1 MKTVFKRLMAGLLS
15 ILVIAG
21 ISMTAYAGFGP
32 NRPTKAW
39 SPSVD
44 GFDHVTFNSFTGVPN
59 GIGDERDFLRGHQI
73 GSAGGWIDPVQNV
86 KSGSEVEAKV
96 YIHNNAD
103 ARLNDLPGNP
113 GVARDVRVRV
123 DLPEGMAKSQQTKA
137 FISASNA
144 DPREIFDTLD
154 MTGAD
159 SSFFQL
165 SYVAGSAKLIRG
177 ANVTALSDSLVTT
190 GVNLG
195 DQKGCFD
202 YVQEVTFRVKVN
214 TPNYNVKKQVRNE
227 GGGSRDWKENVSIN
241 DGQKV
246 DWAISFTNTGATR
259 LNGVKI
265 VDEVP
270 AGLTVVP
277 GSIKLFNTNYP
288 SGYAYGDSAIQAKG
302 RQINMDIGDY
312 LPAADAVVTF
322 KTTATLPEEICGSKH
337 LVNKAF
343 ATPEGL
349 GAVWDDA
356 NVDVKSQRNCVGPA
370 YVCKVLAI
378 EQLGGRKIRATVT
391 PEMTGNVRVKHYAYD
406 FGDRA
411 TALTDKSSVEHEY
424 AADGTYT
431 VKVNVVFTVD
441 GSDQTVTSEACA
453 QTVTFK
459 GGNPVTPTELPA
471 TGAGD
476 IFGIF
481 AATSVAG
488 AIAHKL
494 FLARKFARL

>member
-1 MKTVFKRLMAGLLS
+1 MKTVFKRLAAALMS

-39 SPSVD
+39 SPNVE

-73 GSAGGWIDPVQNV
+73 GRSGGWVDPVQNV
-86 KSGSEVEAKV
+86 TSGAEVEAKI

-103 ARLNDLPGNP
+103 ARLNDQPGNP
-113 GVARDVRVRV
+113 GIARDVRVKV

-144 DPREIFDTLD
+144 NPGEIYDTLD

-159 SSFFQL
+159 NSFFQL
-165 SYVAGSAKLIRG
+165 SYVPGSAKLIRG
-177 ANVTALSDSLVTT
+177 TTITSISDNLVTT

-195 DQKGCFD
+195 DQRGCFD

-246 DWAISFTNTGATR
+246 DWAVSFTNTGATR

-270 AGLTVVP
+270 VGLTVVP

-288 SGYAYGDSAIQAKG
+288 SGYTYGDSAIQANG

-312 LPAADAVVTF
+312 LPGADAVVTF
-322 KTTATLPEEICGSKH
+322 KTTATLPQTVCGTKH
-337 LVNKAF
+337 LVNKAY
-343 ATPEGL
+343 ATPNGL

-356 NVDVKSQRNCVGPA
+356 SVDVQGRTCVGPT
-370 YVCKVLAI
+370 YICKAVSI
-378 EQLGGRKIRATVT
+378 DQLGGRKIRVTVT
-391 PEMTGNVRVKHYAYD
+391 PEMTGNVRVKHYTYD

-411 TALTDKSSVEHEY
+411 TALTDNRSQEHEY

-431 VKVNVVFTVD
+431 VKVSVTFVVD
-441 GSDQTVTSEACA
+441 GRDQTVTSDLCA
-453 QTVTFK
+453 KTVTFT
-459 GGNPVTPTELPA
+459 GGTVVPPTTLPA

-488 AIAHKL
+488 AVAHKL